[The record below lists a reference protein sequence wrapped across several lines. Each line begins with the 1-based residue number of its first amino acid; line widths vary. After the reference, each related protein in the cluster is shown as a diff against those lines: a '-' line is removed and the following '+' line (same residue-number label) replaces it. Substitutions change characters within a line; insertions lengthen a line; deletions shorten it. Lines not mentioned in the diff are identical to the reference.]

1 MEATDL
7 EAKLLIEQ
15 KKSSADVRSKL
26 ANQKQ
31 KQRQETEAAEISAQ
45 LSVKDKSNRD
55 VEVN

>member
-1 MEATDL
+1 LEQEWSDKTKLAERKRSGRWCHHEMEATDL

-31 KQRQETEAAEISAQ
+31 KQ
-45 LSVKDKSNRD
+45 
-55 VEVN
+55 

>member
-15 KKSSADVRSKL
+15 KSSADVRSKL

-31 KQRQETEAAEISAQ
+31 KLEQE
-45 LSVKDKSNRD
+45 
-55 VEVN
+55 